1 MERVS
6 RPQVVVLVT
15 GLAQLA
21 TALLGFPV
29 DVGEPHRLLL
39 MCTGL
44 LGLVCAWRR
53 HHSRLYGAGLAVGY
67 GAIAYAGIAEDE
79 LVLHLRAVLVG
90 LVIAFMPMG
99 RRRAGATRPLKGE
112 AR

>member
-1 MERVS
+1 
-6 RPQVVVLVT
+6 
-15 GLAQLA
+15 
-21 TALLGFPV
+21 V

-44 LGLVCAWRR
+44 LGLACAWRR

-67 GAIAYAGIAEDE
+67 GAIAYAGIAEDA
-79 LVLHLRAVLVG
+79 LILHLRAVLVG
-90 LVIAFMPMG
+90 LVIAFMPVG
-99 RRRAGATRPLKGE
+99 RRGAEKTRPLKGE